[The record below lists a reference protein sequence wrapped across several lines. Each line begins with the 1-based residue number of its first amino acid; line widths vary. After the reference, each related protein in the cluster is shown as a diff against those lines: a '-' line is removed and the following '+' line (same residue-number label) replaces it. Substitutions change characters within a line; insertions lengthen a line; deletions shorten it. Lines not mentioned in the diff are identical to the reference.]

1 MLMGSEA
8 AACIA
13 RWNRRSLSMEADEK
27 LNCTGLMCPM
37 PIVELTKKVRAMGP
51 GKVLAMTADDE
62 GVLADVPAWCVRTGN
77 EYLGHE
83 REGNVITS
91 FVRKPAP

>member
-1 MLMGSEA
+1 MGSEA

-51 GKVLAMTADDE
+51 GKVLATRGSSPTCPRGAC
-62 GVLADVPAWCVRTGN
+62 APA
-77 EYLGHE
+77 
-83 REGNVITS
+83 TS
-91 FVRKPAP
+91 TSDTSARAMSSPAS